1 MDHNNFDN
9 IDNSRFNS
17 NGYYNLQP
25 PTAQN
30 MQNIQNINVNT
41 IPNYNNDSMTYNNT
55 FSLQHANMNMFSNK
69 NNSQLYPMSYA
80 LPQNVGHFGQQIS
93 PNYIGNASGNSFGNI
108 SLPFV
113 SQREF
118 EIPGFKIKI
127 IIEPILPISNQQDQH
142 LTNNNPF

>member
-1 MDHNNFDN
+1 MDPNNFDN
-9 IDNSRFNS
+9 IN

-30 MQNIQNINVNT
+30 MQNIQNIQNTNVNT
-41 IPNYNNDSMTYNNT
+41 IPNYNNDFMMYNNT

-69 NNSQLYPMSYA
+69 NNSQFYPTSYA
-80 LPQNVGHFGQQIS
+80 PPQNVGHFGQQIS
-93 PNYIGNASGNSFGNI
+93 PNYIGNTSGNSFGNT

-113 SQREF
+113 TQREF
-118 EIPGFKIKI
+118 SIPGFKIKI
-127 IIEPILPISNQQDQH
+127 IIEPILPISNQQH